1 LKEIVQR
8 KIFLKI
14 KKENGSICLVVK
26 IEKSSAISAR
36 SGTTPPNIKTRFMK
50 SLK

>member
-14 KKENGSICLVVK
+14 KKENGPICLVVK
-26 IEKSSAISAR
+26 IEKRSTRSS
-36 SGTTPPNIKTRFMK
+36 TTPPNIKTRFMK
-50 SLK
+50 LLK